1 MSGRRELSPRSGYH
15 RVKPERRHRPMKPN
29 YAHIFLVL
37 LIATLTA
44 CDKPSTPVEVAA
56 EFWEAL
62 QTGDAGKVKRHI
74 TAAEATS
81 LESIEQVLPISGAKL
96 GRIVIDER
104 TATIDTTITVSGDKP
119 LEFPLKTYL
128 VVEDEDWKV
137 DYARTVEAV
146 ANAGKLAAVIEKVH
160 EFGDTLQQGIER
172 SVQELEHTLPQIE
185 QELSRI
191 EEQIKQHVPELRKRL
206 EQFTQELEEA
216 MKRPPAPPPPVAA
229 ETEESVEI

>member
-1 MSGRRELSPRSGYH
+1 
-15 RVKPERRHRPMKPN
+15 MKFN
-29 YAHIFLVL
+29 YARILVL
-37 LIATLTA
+37 LLIAGLTA
-44 CDKPSTPVEVAA
+44 CGKPSTPVEVAS
-56 EFWEAL
+56 EFWKALEA
-62 QTGDAGKVKRHI
+62 GNAGLVKRHI
-74 TAAEATS
+74 TAAEAAS
-81 LESIEQVLPISGAKL
+81 LESIDQVLPISNAEL
-96 GRIVIDER
+96 GRIVIDGR
-104 TATIDTTITVSGDKP
+104 AATIDTSITVTGDKP

-128 VVEDEDWKV
+128 VLEDEDWKV
-137 DYARTVEAV
+137 DYARTIEAV

-216 MKRPPAPPPPVAA
+216 MKRPPAPSPPAAA
-229 ETEESVEI
+229 EPEESVEI